1 MLVASLVAATFLW
14 EEEPK
19 MERSFLSTG
28 GTNQMRARQPPP
40 HETSPPLVTLSSA
53 TMTRPDTPVQLPRAA
68 SPEQPRDGGGEQ
80 LRDCRDLSRRLLQI
94 LLPVVAAGQVERG
107 AECVDGET
115 WRSTRL
121 HRLVSPCPTAH
132 HDDASR
138 PSL

>member
-1 MLVASLVAATFLW
+1 VLVASLVAATFLW

-68 SPEQPRDGGGEQ
+68 SPEQPRDGGGSSSATAGTCPGACCKFCCPSSQ
-80 LRDCRDLSRRLLQI
+80 LARLNAARSVLTARPGDL
-94 LLPVVAAGQVERG
+94 PGYTG
-107 AECVDGET
+107 
-115 WRSTRL
+115 W
-121 HRLVSPCPTAH
+121 
-132 HDDASR
+132 
-138 PSL
+138 